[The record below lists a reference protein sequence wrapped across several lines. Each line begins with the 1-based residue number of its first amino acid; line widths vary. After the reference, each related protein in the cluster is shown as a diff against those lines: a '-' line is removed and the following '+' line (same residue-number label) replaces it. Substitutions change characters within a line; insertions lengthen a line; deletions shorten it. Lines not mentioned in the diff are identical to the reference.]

1 MIEIGKIRGLR
12 ERFEIVNG
20 EIRDFL
26 QSARVLPL
34 VGKLVDVI
42 AVLPAHNKFTRFIIA
57 QTPFGSSFHEFVAC
71 GVGYQIFSVEFYSAR
86 RQRIGFYVDFLLKV
100 WLRQNVV
107 SAPYKHPDN
116 VFFYKFVIPHAE
128 FVRVKGRGV
137 LKKRE
142 ESGRLYSAA
151 GVARVD
157 VDFCFQCKFFHIRL
171 KAMPYPARPSPRRYR
186 L

>member
-1 MIEIGKIRGLR
+1 LEVPFTSL
-12 ERFEIVNG
+12 
-20 EIRDFL
+20 
-26 QSARVLPL
+26 
-34 VGKLVDVI
+34 
-42 AVLPAHNKFTRFIIA
+42 LPAA
-57 QTPFGSSFHEFVAC
+57 
-71 GVGYQIFSVEFYSAR
+71 SVIRYSLSNSIPR
-86 RQRIGFYVDFLLKV
+86 GGKGIGFYVNFLLKIR
-100 WLRQNVV
+100 LRQNVV